1 MPLRLD
7 IKYSKKSF
15 LYLSTIILLL
25 DICFVSLNYSNA
37 RKALHSDIQ
46 HHAEDHHRAFD
57 VAIKMSFQSMLQLAT
72 FISQQDEWNQALL
85 TGKQALEQIGNSTQR
100 QAVQARQALL
110 NKLQPAWKKMNQAF
124 QIRQLHY
131 YLAPDNVSF
140 LRVHKPDLFG
150 DKMEHLQCAVVD
162 TNAERR
168 PKFGFETG
176 KIYSGLKGVAPIW
189 AKDPETQQDVYVG
202 AVEVGTSFD
211 QMLPVLTNNF
221 DFDAAVF
228 LSKPYLEPRMQK
240 ELLQAKFNQY
250 PNSLYYLEAS
260 STTSKIALQV
270 LNQTTIN
277 KSFNA
282 PEARV
287 VQNGQKFLSN
297 SYFPLYD
304 YQGMQK
310 ADSTPAGFILIWSD
324 VSDMILAFRSAFAM
338 NILYGILG
346 FIIIELCLIWALKK
360 ERQLVKAEHSATID
374 SLTGLF
380 NRRYYDMIFQR
391 ELNRIERT
399 KEPLSLIICDIDK
412 FKNFNDFYG
421 HAAGDDCLRLVAQ
434 TLERQAKRRC
444 DVVARYGGEE
454 FAIILPST
462 DLETAATI
470 AESMRE
476 AVFSLNMTMDQPLK
490 KHPLTVSLGVACSH
504 NLEPGESLFELADR
518 HLYSAKSAGRNRTQS
533 Y

>member
-7 IKYSKKSF
+7 IRYSKKSF
-15 LYLSTIILLL
+15 LYLSAIILLL
-25 DICFVSLNYSNA
+25 DICFVSLNYMNA
-37 RKALHSDIQ
+37 QKTLHSDIQ

-57 VAIKMSFQSMLQLAT
+57 VAIKMSYQSMLQLAT
-72 FISQQDEWNQALL
+72 FISQQEEWNQILL
-85 TGKQALEQIGNSTQR
+85 TGKKALEQTSNSNKIE
-100 QAVQARQALL
+100 AMQARQALL
-110 NKLQPAWKKMNQAF
+110 NTLQPAWEKMNQAF
-124 QIRQLHY
+124 QVRQLHY
-131 YLAPDNVSF
+131 HLAPDNMSF

-168 PKFGFETG
+168 PQFGFETG

-189 AKDPETQQDVYVG
+189 AKDPESQQKVYVG

-211 QMLPVLTNNF
+211 QMLPVLANNF
-221 DFDAAVF
+221 DFDTAVF
-228 LSKPYLEPRMQK
+228 LSKPYLEARMQK
-240 ELLQAKFNQY
+240 EYLQARFNRY
-250 PNSLYYLEAS
+250 PDAPYYLEAS
-260 STTSKIALQV
+260 STTTKITQQV
-270 LNQTTIN
+270 FNQITIN
-277 KSFNA
+277 QSFNA
-282 PEARV
+282 PEAHV
-287 VQNGQKFLSN
+287 VQNGQKFLS
-297 SYFPLYD
+297 SAYFPLYD
-304 YQGMQK
+304 YQGSKK

-324 VSDMILAFRSAFAM
+324 VSDMVLAFRSTFAM

-346 FIIIELCLIWALKK
+346 FIIIELCLIWALRK
-360 ERQLVKAEHSATID
+360 EHQLVKAEHSATID

-391 ELNRIERT
+391 ELSRIERT

-421 HAAGDDCLRLVAQ
+421 HTAGDDCLKRVAQ
-434 TLERQAKRRC
+434 TLEQQAKRSC

-462 DLETAATI
+462 DLEAAVII
-470 AESMRE
+470 AENMRE
-476 AVFSLNMTMDQPLK
+476 AVFGLNMTMDQPLE

-504 NLEPGESLFELADR
+504 NLEPGVSLFELADQ

-533 Y
+533 D